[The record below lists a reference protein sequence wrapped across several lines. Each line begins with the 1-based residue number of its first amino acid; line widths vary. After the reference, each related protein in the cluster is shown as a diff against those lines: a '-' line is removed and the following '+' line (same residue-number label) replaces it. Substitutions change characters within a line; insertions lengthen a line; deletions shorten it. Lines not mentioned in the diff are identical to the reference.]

1 METVLEMPV
10 MIEAY
15 YSASGAIDRHN
26 NQNQYDIEI
35 ERKLI
40 TKDWWKR
47 VNTSIFGMIL
57 VDAMNVHQA
66 WAGHEDIEDDQN
78 EWFTALAHE
87 LIDIVVK

>member
-1 METVLEMPV
+1 MSVT
-10 MIEAY
+10 IEAY
-15 YSASGAIDRHN
+15 YSYSVSINRHN
-26 NQNQYDIEI
+26 KQYQYDLEI
-35 ERKLI
+35 EQNLI